1 MERGGPSLCP
11 NPIAPPTAPPP
22 SSSFGA
28 IGYGGRTSG
37 AWGTFYQWDSEA
49 KADSVAKETCAQHGD
64 DCKVIVYFKDGFG
77 AVSSAEDT
85 TVSWGLGHS
94 VEQARADAQNKGV
107 EGGGKNCEVKASVC
121 SN

>member
-1 MERGGPSLCP
+1 MSAWSEGAPHFARTPSPL
-11 NPIAPPTAPPP
+11 ATAPPP

-64 DCKVIVYFKDGFG
+64 DCKVIVYFKDGFR
-77 AVSSAEDT
+77 E
-85 TVSWGLGHS
+85 
-94 VEQARADAQNKGV
+94 
-107 EGGGKNCEVKASVC
+107 ASVLGRRHDRLLGAWP
-121 SN
+121 